1 MLTNRELQVARL
13 VAQGL
18 TRRDMAQ
25 ALSITVS
32 AIDKLVHALK
42 AKLGAAS
49 HPLLVVRCADLL
61 AERGQAAAG
70 RTTGPLVA
78 HATPPPSPPATT
90 EPATCFDPSA
100 GFDALFSQLGSVLA
114 EFGVTHLAYSHI
126 RAAAPGQIVHL
137 ASRWSLPAGVGFDHD
152 IGPSEN
158 PTFAYAM
165 AQWAPL
171 PLDLAAMQ
179 ADASY
184 RFLPDR
190 VRRQTE
196 TYLAAGLVRGVSF
209 PLPGPGLSDRLVLSA
224 ILKDVGA
231 ERFAS
236 VVDRH
241 ADRMRLIALDFR
253 NAHVAMARPRFRLT
267 EREALLLDRLA
278 EGHGMDEAARAEG
291 ISRRAAERCLAAA
304 REAMGV
310 PTTAALLAA
319 HLRNRSDPVL
329 PF

>member
-1 MLTNRELQVARL
+1 MLTKRETQVAHL

-18 TRRDMAQ
+18 SRRDMAD

-42 AKLGAAS
+42 IKLGAAS
-49 HPLLVVRCADLL
+49 HPLLVLRCSDHL
-61 AERGQAAAG
+61 ARQAQAAAG
-70 RTTGPLVA
+70 RTTGPLTA
-78 HATPPPSPPATT
+78 HAAPPQRAPSGEAPDGFDPAT
-90 EPATCFDPSA
+90 
-100 GFDALFSQLGSVLA
+100 GFDALFTRLEGMLA

-126 RAAAPGQIVHL
+126 RATAPGQIAHL
-137 ASRWSLPAGVGFDHD
+137 ASRWTLPAGISFDSD
-152 IGPSEN
+152 IAPSEN

-165 AQWAPL
+165 AHWAPL
-171 PLDLAAMQ
+171 PLDLAAMM

-184 RFLPDR
+184 LFVPDR
-190 VRRQTE
+190 IRRQTE
-196 TYLAAGLVRGVSF
+196 QYVAAGLLRGVTF
-209 PLPGPGLSDRLVLSA
+209 PLPGLGLSDRLVLSA
-224 ILKDVGA
+224 ILRDASA
-231 ERFAS
+231 ERFAAI
-236 VVDRH
+236 VDRH

-253 NAHVAMARPRFRLT
+253 NAHVTLARPRFRLT
-267 EREALLLDRLA
+267 EREAALLDHLA
-278 EGHGMDEAARAEG
+278 DGCTMDAAATAEG

-310 PTTAALLAA
+310 ATTTALLAA